1 MYKTQ
6 KLKRKTKKLICI
18 TVMSV
23 CGLYVCKYACICS
36 TNLIPSSFRHIKK
49 KIAYS
54 ASNRICPSQ
63 VPFMFASTK
72 REQKQA
78 NNQPLCQFATLK
90 AFPFP

>member
-1 MYKTQ
+1 
-6 KLKRKTKKLICI
+6 
-18 TVMSV
+18 MSV
-23 CGLYVCKYACICS
+23 IMHAYAAQIEFFP
-36 TNLIPSSFRHIKK
+36 LLGILK

-54 ASNRICPSQ
+54 APNRICPSQ